1 MITSFRASLDEWLQ
15 TTLTADLYINA
26 TGDGAALADLAELG
40 ALRAIPGVDG
50 LALTRARAIPT
61 ARGDVAVR
69 AVQPGAR
76 GWGLE
81 LVGGDAGAAFAAL
94 AQGTG
99 VIASERLLFARD
111 LRVGDELELP
121 SPTGSQH
128 VPIVGAFRDFNTG
141 EPAIVMTLERYR
153 RDWRDNELTGIGLD
167 LDVRQLT
174 PLRSNPPFVRW
185 SAARGACARAPGSK
199 SCRSPSSIGPSG

>member
-1 MITSFRASLDEWLQ
+1 MQRS
-15 TTLTADLYINA
+15 
-26 TGDGAALADLAELG
+26 DGAALADLADFG

-81 LVGGDAGAAFAAL
+81 LVGGDADAAFAAL
-94 AQGTG
+94 AQGAG
-99 VIASERLLFARD
+99 VIASERLLFARH

-121 SPTGSQH
+121 SPAGAQH

-167 LDVRQLT
+167 LASEADAATVEAAVRSLVGSDGARALER
-174 PLRSNPPFVRW
+174 PARRVIARSLRSDLQSDRGPTRARRRSSRF
-185 SAARGACARAPGSK
+185 SAS
-199 SCRSPSSIGPSG
+199 